1 MQRSS
6 RAGRR
11 AASTVVKGSAFT
23 LIELLV
29 VIAIIAILAAIL
41 FPVFTQAR
49 DKARQSSCLSNGKQL
64 GLAFMQYVQD
74 YDETMPEAAYN
85 WYTDD
90 DGDGIVGYGDRNQVK
105 WTDLIFP
112 YIKSTGVYS
121 CPSDPQDGTRSGSS
135 RAYINPHTARPQSQD
150 QVGSYVVNTTY
161 VFNGDSCYAPVRQPG
176 AHSNVGPMSSIQDVA
191 GTLLLAESNET
202 NINAVL
208 YYGGTWDAGGAPKID
223 KTKNPP
229 RLHFYSYYYVAAR
242 HQDFTNVI
250 WTDGHVKA
258 TRLETLMRPSS
269 KGTGCLAAFTVQ
281 ED

>member
-1 MQRSS
+1 MNRNS
-6 RAGRR
+6 AVRR
-11 AASTVVKGSAFT
+11 NAARRRAFT

-41 FPVFTQAR
+41 FPVFAQAR
-49 DKARQSSCLSNGKQL
+49 DKARQASCLSNGKQL

-85 WYTDD
+85 WYSDD

-112 YIKSTGVYS
+112 YIKSTGVYN
-121 CPSDPQDGTRSGSS
+121 CPSDPGDGPRSGSS
-135 RAYINPHTARPQSQD
+135 GPYINPHTARTQARD
-150 QVGSYVVNTTY
+150 NVGSYVVNTTY
-161 VFNGDSCYAPVRQPG
+161 VFNGDDCYAPVRQPG
-176 AHSNVGPMSSIQDVA
+176 ANSNVGPMSSIVVPAD
-191 GTLLLAESNET
+191 TLLLAESNET

-223 KTKNPP
+223 NTKNPP
-229 RLHFYSYYYVAAR
+229 RLDFYNYYYVAAR
-242 HQDFTNVI
+242 HQDLTNVI
-250 WTDGHVKA
+250 WCDGHVKA
-258 TRLETLMRPSS
+258 TRLEALMRRSN
-269 KGTGCLAAFTVQ
+269 KGTNCLAVFTSQ